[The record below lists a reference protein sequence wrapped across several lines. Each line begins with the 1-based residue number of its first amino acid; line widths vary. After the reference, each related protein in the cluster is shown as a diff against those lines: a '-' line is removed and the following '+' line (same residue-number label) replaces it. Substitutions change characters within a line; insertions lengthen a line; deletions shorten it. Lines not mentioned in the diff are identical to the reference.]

1 MGESVC
7 TVRRG
12 LFRVTKRA
20 WGDLHYQR
28 YCSDRLS
35 FKHTLY
41 IKSKLGWRKPCIHI
55 TSKKEKK
62 TCKYEQRNGGI
73 PPFFLMY

>member
-7 TVRRG
+7 TVGRG
-12 LFRVTKRA
+12 LFRVTERA
-20 WGDLHYQR
+20 WGALHYQR

-55 TSKKEKK
+55 TSHQKRGKKPVNMSREM
-62 TCKYEQRNGGI
+62 GGSH
-73 PPFFLMY
+73 LSS

>member
-12 LFRVTKRA
+12 LFRVTERA
-20 WGDLHYQR
+20 WGALHYQR

-41 IKSKLGWRKPCIHI
+41 IKSKLGWRKTCIHI

-62 TCKYEQRNGGI
+62 NPVNMSREMGGSH
-73 PPFFLMY
+73 LSS